1 VIGLAEKTETVDE
14 FAQRM
19 TELGHRGLLKGLLRS
34 ATRLSL
40 KAERYAKL
48 NTSTLLSVRT
58 GRLRSSLAGS
68 ADLTGGTLNVKLRA
82 GGPSRGGTVKYAG
95 IQEFGGTVR
104 AKPGKMLRIPLPPA
118 LTGAGVDRYPPPLR
132 TTGKGL
138 FTLIMSKSGDK
149 EGMVLIKNSTGE
161 PWYVLKSSVKI
172 KGKHYMGKAMDKVR
186 SDAPGVFLPVMRSLV
201 LDSSRVPIAGGD

>member
-1 VIGLAEKTETVDE
+1 MIGLAEKIETVDE

-40 KAERYAKL
+40 KGETYAKRNATTL
-48 NTSTLLSVRT
+48 MNTPT

-68 ADLTGGTLNVKLRA
+68 ADLTGGTLNVRLRA
-82 GGPSRGGTVKYAG
+82 GGRTPQGTVKYAG

-104 AKPGKMLRIPLPPA
+104 APSGRMLRIPLKSA
-118 LTGAGVDRYPPPLR
+118 LTPAGADRYPSPLR
-132 TTGKGL
+132 TSAPDL
-138 FTLIMSKSGDK
+138 FTLIKSKGK
-149 EGMVLIKNSTGE
+149 LLLIHNTTGV
-161 PWYVLKSSVKI
+161 PWYVLKKSVKI

-186 SDAPGVFLPVMRSLV
+186 ADAPGVFLPVMRSLV
-201 LDSSRVPIAGGD
+201 LDSSRVPITGGD